1 MRYPLCCTS
10 RRSHRGG
17 PSTVA
22 LVWSPGREPLFAAPL
37 TIAIGPLGP
46 GPGLFQ
52 AGDGGTEVANWAV
65 GRGRL
70 LQVALAH

>member
-22 LVWSPGREPLFAAPL
+22 AVWSAGGEPLFAAPL
-37 TIAIGPLGP
+37 TNDIGPLGL
-46 GPGLFQ
+46 GPGLVQ
-52 AGDGGTEVANWAV
+52 AGDGCTEVANWAV

-70 LQVALAH
+70 LLVALAH